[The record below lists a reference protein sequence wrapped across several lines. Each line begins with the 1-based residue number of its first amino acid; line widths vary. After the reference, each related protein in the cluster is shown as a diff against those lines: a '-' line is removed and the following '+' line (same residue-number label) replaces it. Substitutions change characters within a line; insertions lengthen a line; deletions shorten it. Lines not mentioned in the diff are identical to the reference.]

1 MKSSSIARVARLAI
15 ALVLGFVV
23 SAAFSSAAMAG
34 TVTGVVR
41 NGTTNTVVAG
51 AQVLLISLQG
61 GMQVVANTKTDSAG
75 KYHFQDDAIG
85 QGPMLIRAV
94 YKGVNFHQPLPPGT
108 PTADIT
114 VYEPTTNPM
123 ARAVAQRLVVLQ
135 PNGTSLLVGEEFS
148 IENKVTPPAAY
159 YDEKGD
165 FEFQIPEGAQ
175 LSQVSAWGPSGM
187 PVVQGT
193 IDKGPDHY
201 AIAFA
206 FQPGDNGVR
215 ISYEIPYGSNSA
227 SLVLTSP
234 YDSGHMLVAAPPT
247 VQVSS
252 DGFQAGGTEQGYNV
266 YTHDLVAAGAKVQ
279 IAVSGT
285 APPPAAD
292 NAAGSGGDQGAPDQS
307 NGRDSGDAAS
317 GSLQVIPPRLDSL
330 RWILVGGFAA
340 LFALGL
346 VYLWRRPVLAPQTAG
361 GGVAMPAANPSARAA
376 SAPNYSSPATA
387 TPLAPAAPIAA
398 AAPGAHESVE
408 QAQRDVVQSLD
419 GMKDTLFRLE
429 LRRQAGT
436 ISEEEY
442 VRERARMEK
451 ILRDLLHG

>member
-1 MKSSSIARVARLAI
+1 MKSSSIARIARLAM
-15 ALVLGFVV
+15 AFVV
-23 SAAFSSAAMAG
+23 CLFVNAAFSAAAMAG
-34 TVTGVVR
+34 TVAGVVR
-41 NGTTNTVVAG
+41 NGTNNSVVAG

-85 QGPMLIRAV
+85 QGPMLLRAV

-114 VYEPTTNPM
+114 VFEPTTNPM

-193 IDKGPDHY
+193 IDKGPNHY

-215 ISYEIPYGSNSA
+215 ISYEIPYGSSSA

-252 DGFQAGGTEQGYNV
+252 DGFSPAGSEQGYSV
-266 YTHDLVAAGAKVQ
+266 YARDTIAAGAKVQ

-292 NAAGSGGDQGAPDQS
+292 NASGSGGAPDQT

-330 RWILVGGFAA
+330 RWILIGGFAA

-346 VYLWRRPVLAPQTAG
+346 VYLWRRPVLAPQSASAS
-361 GGVAMPAANPSARAA
+361 VAMPAGNPPARAT
-376 SAPNYSSPATA
+376 APVAHSSPAS
-387 TPLAPAAPIAA
+387 APAAPSTA
-398 AAPGAHESVE
+398 AAPGAPESVE